1 MSLVAKIKAILLPQA
16 STLIPLWF
24 PDGKYSGRKQYV
36 AINPS
41 RYDANLGSFTIN
53 LDKGK
58 GHDFATKDDFDLI
71 DLFALAHNMSNT
83 EAIIELAHQLSISDI
98 SNSVA
103 ISNKEISL
111 TPKGSPQANIPQKPF
126 NIARLYHKR
135 LGKPSMVH
143 VYRNEKNQVIGYVC
157 RFDSAF
163 GKEVLAF
170 TYFEWDGKLG
180 WHWSEKGW
188 NGTKPIY
195 GVEKLRKRQKAKIL
209 IVEGEKTCDAAQR
222 LFPDMI
228 CLSWRGGTGNVTY
241 VDLSPLKDRDVI
253 IWPDNDDHG
262 ILAAKHIASSI
273 PNAIII
279 EPPKWKFVGWDLA
292 DAEKEHIPKKKLY
305 EYIANA
311 TAAHSPLSPTG
322 SSPEVRQPVL

>member
-24 PDGKYSGRKQYV
+24 PGGKYSGRKQYV

-41 RYDANLGSFTIN
+41 RSDANLGSFTIN

-83 EAIIELAHQLSISDI
+83 EAIIELAHQLCISD
-98 SNSVA
+98 SVET
-103 ISNKEISL
+103 SSSEIIL
-111 TPKGSPQANIPQKPF
+111 TPGESHQANIPPKPF
-126 NIARLYHKR
+126 NIARLEHKR
-135 LGKPSMVH
+135 LGKPSMIH
-143 VYRNEKNQVIGYVC
+143 IYRNEKNQIIGYVC
-157 RFDSAF
+157 RFETTE

-170 TYFEWDGKLG
+170 TYFEWDGKLR
-180 WHWSEKGW
+180 WRWSEKGW

-209 IVEGEKTCDAAQR
+209 IVEGEKTCEAAQR

-228 CLSWRGGTGNVTY
+228 CLSWRGGTGNVSY
-241 VDLSPLKDRDVI
+241 VDWSPLEDRDVI
-253 IWPDNDDHG
+253 IWPDNDEHG
-262 ILAAKHIASSI
+262 ILAAKHSANSI

-279 EPPKWKFVGWDLA
+279 EPPKWKPSGWDLA
-292 DAEKEHIPKKKLY
+292 DAEKEHIPKAKLY
-305 EYIANA
+305 EYIANT
-311 TAAHSPLSPTG
+311 TAAHFPLSPTG
-322 SSPEVRQPVL
+322 SSS